1 MMIPV
6 LVYPSANL
14 ATTKRTGLYIDLVWS
29 KFVIRLNNSEI
40 KMGLGSMNLDNS
52 VSFSIILEIIVDIVV
67 NPGGTFGFLVF
78 SGGVKWKH
86 RPEMG

>member
-40 KMGLGSMNLDNS
+40 KMGLGSMNLENS

-67 NPGGTFGFLVF
+67 NPGG
-78 SGGVKWKH
+78 K
-86 RPEMG
+86 